1 MNPSH
6 TCTPTRL
13 ALVRLVV
20 FSVLYIRTFRV
31 VLLIPIIE
39 PCLSLNSSGIIKYG
53 LFCTQGVTMSFQ
65 LSLKVI
71 NSQQFL
77 KHANLL
83 NWILIS
89 YDHVLLGKMRT
100 NKFSEC
106 ENGTWPYF
114 YYLISSCVLFCKIH
128 VKNTSEFN
136 TTENV

>member
-20 FSVLYIRTFRV
+20 FNVLYIRPFRV

-39 PCLSLNSSGIIKYG
+39 PCFSLNSSAIIKYG

-89 YDHVLLGKMRT
+89 SHDHVLLGENA
-100 NKFSEC
+100 NK
-106 ENGTWPYF
+106 
-114 YYLISSCVLFCKIH
+114 
-128 VKNTSEFN
+128 
-136 TTENV
+136 